1 MDDRSKFEYINEV
14 YKMLDPALVG
24 SVVTGVLGLVAQA
37 ISKCKCRIAYK
48 TNEDPQCICG
58 FLDTALMDVEIEKIP
73 LEQK

>member
-1 MDDRSKFEYINEV
+1 
-14 YKMLDPALVG
+14 MLDPALVG

-58 FLDTALMDVEIEKIP
+58 FLDTDLMDEIEKIP